1 MRARR
6 MKGRALAAPAAGPT
20 LHQTVTAPA
29 PEPNAPSRDRQRSR
43 QLRDRALRGV
53 GIPLLGLA
61 IPRLLGTLAP
71 LGPDDARYWLGTAW
85 FLLLSLTLWMGNRWI
100 LFRLSARAGW
110 TEQPRRR
117 LLAIAGSI
125 VAFTLPV
132 AAAFNLAWFA
142 VDARPGLDWP
152 GLALAVAVIT
162 PVALL
167 VSHLYVTLF
176 LIQDGL
182 EDRLDLE
189 RAERARLEAELS
201 TLRSQLAPH
210 LLFNSLNTL
219 GVMIREDP
227 AAAREFNQRLAEICR
242 YLLSQLARDLVP
254 LADERAFLE
263 SYLGFARLRFPGS
276 LRVELRGFD
285 AADDARLPPAALQI
299 LLENALKHNAHDEA
313 APLPI
318 TIELAGDAIRFA
330 NARRPRAA
338 SPISTGVGLRNLH
351 ERCLRT
357 VGRPLIVEPGEREF
371 VVRVPVRR
379 EVIAGARSA

>member
-1 MRARR
+1 MAETDP
-6 MKGRALAAPAAGPT
+6 ANPAA
-20 LHQTVTAPA
+20 A
-29 PEPNAPSRDRQRSR
+29 RQRSR
-43 QLRDRALRGV
+43 QLRDHTLRFV
-53 GIPLLGLA
+53 GIPLLGLG

-85 FLLLSLTLWMGNRWI
+85 FLLLSLVLWMGNRWI

-152 GLALAVAVIT
+152 GLALALAVIT
-162 PVALL
+162 PAALL

-176 LIQDGL
+176 LIQDGF

-201 TLRSQLAPH
+201 TLKSQLAPH
-210 LLFNSLNTL
+210 LMFNSLHTL

-227 AAAREFNQRLAEICR
+227 ATARAFNQRLAEICR
-242 YLLSQLARDLVP
+242 YLLAQIDRDLVP
-254 LADERAFLE
+254 LAEELAFLRE
-263 SYLGFARLRFPGS
+263 YLEFIRLRFPGS
-276 LRVELRGFD
+276 VRVELRGFD
-285 AADDARLPPAALQI
+285 DSTGASVPPAALQM
-299 LLENALKHNAHDEA
+299 LLENALKHNAHDEHS
-313 APLPI
+313 PLAI
-318 TIELAGDAIRFA
+318 TVELAGDTVRFA
-330 NARRPRAA
+330 NPRRPRDTT
-338 SPISTGVGLRNLH
+338 PVSTGVGLRNLR
-351 ERCLRT
+351 ERCLRAL
-357 VGRPLIVEPGEREF
+357 GRAPIVEESAHEF
-371 VVRVPVRR
+371 VVHLPVRR
-379 EVIAGARSA
+379 DAAAAPIRNSA